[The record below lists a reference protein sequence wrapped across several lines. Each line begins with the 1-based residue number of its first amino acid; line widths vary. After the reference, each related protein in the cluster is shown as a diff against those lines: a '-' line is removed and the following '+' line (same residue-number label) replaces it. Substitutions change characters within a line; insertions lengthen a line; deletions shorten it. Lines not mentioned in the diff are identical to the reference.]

1 MSKCSCGKYEKCIRE
16 IHSTKEG
23 KLYVK
28 TKEHFQCGV
37 IQQQIQLGVEL
48 IKPKQR

>member
-1 MSKCSCGKYEKCIRE
+1 MSKCSCGKYEKCMRE

-23 KLYVK
+23 KLYIK
-28 TKEHFQCGV
+28 NIEHFQCGI
-37 IQQQIQLGVEL
+37 IQEQLRLGVEL